1 MGFTLSTKNSP
12 GGSRH
17 WWADY
22 SGGLCYSGWLAIGES
37 WACPMGAYGAT
48 DLHILVVDA
57 DYNTLHNN
65 YDLGPIYD
73 DKAYEYDCAT
83 RRLSEVV
90 PESEF
95 GNITI
100 DSIEPTEAKIGDTV
114 RITARVEHIGDEVSA
129 SIYAAIGIQG
139 AWFNEILAGRKAW
152 IFPQS
157 SRWEAY
163 LPYVDIPI
171 TSAIPPGVYD
181 AYVKVEAPLL
191 ISPTVYDC
199 VTISEVVPEEYMGTI
214 TVKQLEYNGERVP
227 FPVE

>member
-1 MGFTLSTKNSP
+1 MSFTLSIKNPP

-22 SGGLCYSGWLAIGES
+22 SGGLCYSGWLDIGEI

-48 DLHILVVDA
+48 DLHIFVVDA

-65 YDLGPIYD
+65 YGLGPVYD

-90 PESEF
+90 PESQF
-95 GNITI
+95 RNISI
-100 DSIEPTEAKIGDTV
+100 HSIEPTEARIGDTV
-114 RITARVEHIGDEVSA
+114 RITARVEHMGAEASA

-139 AWFNEILAGRKAW
+139 AFWFDEILAGRKAW
-152 IFPQS
+152 VFPQS
-157 SRWEAY
+157 SEWEAY

-171 TSAIPPGVYD
+171 TTAIPPGVYD
-181 AYVKVEAPLL
+181 AYIKVEAPLL

-199 VTISEVVPEEYMGTI
+199 VTIIEVPTEPEFRGFALSEYT
-214 TVKQLEYNGERVP
+214 KR
-227 FPVE
+227 